1 MWFKKKKEPGNTG
14 ISPSAPP
21 PSSPLLDK
29 EKDIDVDEYL
39 EYSYSPSLS
48 PSHSYVSPSFSPT
61 IAPSYAYQ
69 GHTHNKFK
77 TKPPKEIETPEQKEK
92 REKLNVRD
100 YKRIVE

>member
-1 MWFKKKKEPGNTG
+1 MWFKKKKEPGNAG

-21 PSSPLLDK
+21 LSPFLDK
-29 EKDIDVDEYL
+29 EKDIDEDEYL
-39 EYSYSPSLS
+39 EYSYSLS